1 MTTAL
6 APHTRRPRVL
16 AAAATIVAAAVSAI
30 YGAYGDPHPSAEQQ
44 HSVPVVIGAAVVIAL
59 LVFGLLVPWAARTS
73 NRAAGW
79 GLGLAIV
86 AVILIPVTFWS
97 GAPLIAAGA
106 AVVLGT
112 TARRLGGGGLAR
124 AAVVAGILTMVG
136 STALLVLGNTVLA

>member
-59 LVFGLLVPWAARTS
+59 LAFGLLVPWAARTS